1 MARFVQVK
9 DDTVIN
15 VERIVLIQRYK
26 NLIVI
31 KMTSNSQVIL
41 QFKDEKETL
50 KAWYSLES
58 KLRGD

>member
-26 NLIVI
+26 NSIVI